1 MSLIITMVNA
11 PVLLFQATGVT
22 GAEEIV
28 FSPKTCSLKDAM
40 VVRPVLDHGSLV
52 QPLILIIFT

>member
-1 MSLIITMVNA
+1 MVNA